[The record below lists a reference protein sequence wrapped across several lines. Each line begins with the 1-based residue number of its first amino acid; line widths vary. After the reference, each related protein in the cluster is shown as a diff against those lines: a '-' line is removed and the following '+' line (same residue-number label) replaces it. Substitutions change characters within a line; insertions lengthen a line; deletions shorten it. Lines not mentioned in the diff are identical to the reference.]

1 MKKMIALVSSLVLGI
16 SSMAN
21 GVSGTVTANAAGDN
35 RTGFVTTNGTQF
47 MLDGSTFYY
56 AGTNNYYINFKPQYD
71 VDQVMEDA
79 SAMGLKVIRTWG
91 HLDAGVIT
99 DEVSD
104 DGYTV
109 FTGSVDG
116 PGEKEGIYYQYFDEE
131 LGRPVVNEGKNGLE
145 KLDYVLYKAEQ
156 EGLRVLITFT
166 NNWEAFGGMSQ
177 YVKWAQLAGENV
189 NGHDDFYTNET
200 IKGWYKD
207 YVETLLNHENIYTH
221 EKYKDDPNVF
231 SWELANEPRCESDAG
246 CENNIVADWATEMA
260 AFVKSI
266 DSNHMLAVGD
276 EGFYNYGYN
285 DFPEGNHKY
294 VYHGSSGIDWL
305 SLIDIPNID
314 YGTIHVYCDQ
324 WGLTKEQG
332 NFWFKKHGE
341 DAAAANKPVIVE
353 EFGWKDRAERADV
366 YTEWYDIFEGNTYD
380 GVEYAGTNYWM
391 IASLTSDGTLYPDY
405 DTYTVYYKGDANG
418 NPTEEAR
425 DVIMAHAERMAAKN
439 SENSITPKKADY
451 DIINPAD
458 MTFKATLEMGEI
470 SGLEFNGSVLT
481 EGTDYTISGTTVI
494 LSSSVLSGLE
504 LGNYKLTLLTTEGIQ
519 PTVLIR
525 VYDSHKEDAE
535 RSIIDDFEGYDDSTD
550 VSSAYSQNSS
560 GDKLNISLEAERV
573 KNGNAAMKYEYSVA
587 NGGPGYCGATKG
599 LGSADWSGFDGIKFW
614 ILSDGSNRETT
625 IQFVDGAG
633 AYWESIQKVTEEEGW
648 MEVKIP
654 FSDFN
659 NQQWGVQA
667 ETPTLEGVKEISIYA
682 GPNGNP
688 GTGVW
693 YFDDIGLYSNGGSVV
708 IPDAEAVN
716 TTSTFDVKNPSDV
729 IFTIITNGH
738 ALKGIEYNGTAL
750 VQGTDFAVNGS
761 QFRFNQS
768 YLSSLES
775 GTYSYNISFSTCP
788 DIIVTITVSDVNE
801 TVTTTTTIT
810 TTTTTSTET
819 TTTESGTTTS
829 TSVVIPENV
838 KYGDV
843 NVDGKITMV
852 DMVYMNKYLT
862 GAIKFNE
869 QQLANGDCAKNGDV
883 DSGDASALLLFM
895 GEKIESLP
903 VIPD

>member
-1 MKKMIALVSSLVLGI
+1 MKKMVAIVSSLVLGI
-16 SSMAN
+16 SAMAS
-21 GVSGTVTANAAGDN
+21 GVPGAAAVSAADDN
-35 RTGFVTTNGTQF
+35 RTGFVSTNGTQF
-47 MLDGSTFYY
+47 MVDGSTFYY
-56 AGTNNYYINFKPQYD
+56 AGTNNYYVNFKPQYD

-79 SAMGLKVIRTWG
+79 AAMGLKVIRTWG

-99 DEVSD
+99 DEVND

-116 PGEKEGIYYQYFDEE
+116 PGEKEGIYYQYFDEN

-166 NNWEAFGGMSQ
+166 NNWEAFGGMAQ

-207 YVETLLNHENIYTH
+207 YIETLLNHENVYTG

-246 CENNIVADWATEMA
+246 CENNIVADWAAEMA
-260 AFVKSI
+260 EFVKSI

-285 DFPEGNHKY
+285 DFPEGDHKY

-324 WGLTKEQG
+324 WGLTKDQG
-332 NFWFKKHGE
+332 NFWFKKHGM

-366 YTEWYDIFEGNTYD
+366 YSEWFDIFEGKTYE

-391 IASLTSDGTLYPDY
+391 IASLTTEGTLYPDY

-418 NPTEEAR
+418 NPTEEACN
-425 DVIMAHAERMAAKN
+425 VIMEHAKRMAAKN

-451 DIINPAD
+451 DIVKPAD
-458 MTFKATLEMGEI
+458 MTFTATMEMGEI
-470 SGLEFNGSVLT
+470 SGLEFNGKALT
-481 EGTDYTISGTTVI
+481 EGTDYTISGTTVT

-504 LGNYKLTLLTTEGIQ
+504 LGNYKLTLLTTEGNQ

-525 VYDSHKEDAE
+525 VYDSNEAEKE
-535 RSIIDDFEGYDDSTD
+535 RSVIDDFESYDDSAD
-550 VSSAYSQNSS
+550 ISAAYSRNSS
-560 GDKLNISLEAERV
+560 GDKLNISLEKENV
-573 KNGNAAMKYEYSVA
+573 KNGNSAMKYEYSVA
-587 NGGPGYCGATKG
+587 NGGPGYCGATKNF
-599 LGSADWSGFDGIKFW
+599 GSADWSGFDGIKFW
-614 ILSDGSNRETT
+614 ILSDGSDRETT

-633 AYWESIQKVTEEEGW
+633 AYWESIQKATAEEGW
-648 MEVKIP
+648 KEVKIP

-667 ETPTLEGVKEISIYA
+667 DAPTLEGVKEISIYA

-688 GTGVW
+688 GTGTW
-693 YFDDIGLYSNGGSVV
+693 YFDDIGLYKDGVV
-708 IPDAEAVN
+708 TIPNAEAVN
-716 TTSTFDVKNPSDV
+716 KTATFNTQNPSDV
-729 IFTIITNGH
+729 MFTIITNGH
-738 ALKGIEYNGTAL
+738 LLTGIECDGTPL
-750 VQGTDFAVNGS
+750 EQGKDFAVNGS
-761 QFRFNQS
+761 QVRFNQS
-768 YLSSLES
+768 YLEGLAT
-775 GTYSYNISFSTCP
+775 GTYSYNITFATCP
-788 DIIVTITVSDVNE
+788 DVVVTITVNNDDV
-801 TVTTTTTIT
+801 VTTTTVTTDTTTTTT
-810 TTTTTSTET
+810 TTTTTSGTGTEKDD
-819 TTTESGTTTS
+819 
-829 TSVVIPENV
+829 VL
-838 KYGDV
+838 YGDT
-843 NVDGKITMV
+843 NLDGVLSMI
-852 DMVYMNKYLT
+852 DIVYLNKFISGSMEL
-862 GAIKFNE
+862 ND
-869 QQLANGDCAKNGDV
+869 QQLANAQCYISDPEINGR
-883 DSGDASALLLFM
+883 DANALMQRLA
-895 GEKIESLP
+895 EQIKVLP
-903 VIPD
+903 VKD

>member
-1 MKKMIALVSSLVLGI
+1 MMKKMVAIVSSLVLGI
-16 SSMAN
+16 SAMAS
-21 GVSGTVTANAAGDN
+21 GVPGAAAVSAADDN
-35 RTGFVTTNGTQF
+35 RTGFVSTNGTQF
-47 MLDGSTFYY
+47 MVDGSTFYY
-56 AGTNNYYINFKPQYD
+56 AGTNNYYVNFKPQYD

-79 SAMGLKVIRTWG
+79 AAMGLKVIRTWG

-99 DEVSD
+99 DEVND

-116 PGEKEGIYYQYFDEE
+116 PGEKEGIYYQYFDEN

-166 NNWEAFGGMSQ
+166 NNWEAFGGMAQ

-207 YVETLLNHENIYTH
+207 YIETLLNHENVYTG

-246 CENNIVADWATEMA
+246 CENNIVADWAAEMA
-260 AFVKSI
+260 EFVKSI

-285 DFPEGNHKY
+285 DFPEGDHKY

-324 WGLTKEQG
+324 WGLTKDQG
-332 NFWFKKHGE
+332 NFWFKKHGM

-366 YTEWYDIFEGNTYD
+366 YSEWFDIFEGKTYE

-391 IASLTSDGTLYPDY
+391 IASLTTEGTLYPDY

-418 NPTEEAR
+418 NPTEEACN
-425 DVIMAHAERMAAKN
+425 VIMEHAKRMAAKN

-451 DIINPAD
+451 DIVKPAD
-458 MTFKATLEMGEI
+458 MTFTATMEMGEI
-470 SGLEFNGSVLT
+470 SGLEFNGKALT
-481 EGTDYTISGTTVI
+481 EGTDYTISGTTVT

-504 LGNYKLTLLTTEGIQ
+504 LGNYKLTLLTTEGNQ

-525 VYDSHKEDAE
+525 VYDSNEAEKE
-535 RSIIDDFEGYDDSTD
+535 RSVIDDFESYDDSAD
-550 VSSAYSQNSS
+550 ISAAYSRNSS
-560 GDKLNISLEAERV
+560 GDKLNISLEKENV
-573 KNGNAAMKYEYSVA
+573 KNGNSAMKYEYSVA
-587 NGGPGYCGATKG
+587 NGGPGYCGATKNLAG
-599 LGSADWSGFDGIKFW
+599 ADWSGFDGIKFW

-633 AYWESIQKVTEEEGW
+633 AYWESIQKATAEEGW
-648 MEVKIP
+648 KEVKIP

-667 ETPTLEGVKEISIYA
+667 DAPTLEGVKEISIYA

-688 GTGVW
+688 GTGTW
-693 YFDDIGLYSNGGSVV
+693 YLDDIGLYKDGVV
-708 IPDAEAVN
+708 TIPNAEAVN
-716 TTSTFDVKNPSDV
+716 KTATFNTQNPSDV
-729 IFTIITNGH
+729 MFTIITNGH
-738 ALKGIEYNGTAL
+738 LLTGIECDGTPL
-750 VQGTDFAVNGS
+750 EQGKDFAVNGS
-761 QFRFNQS
+761 QVRFNQS
-768 YLSSLES
+768 YLEGLAT
-775 GTYSYNISFSTCP
+775 GTYSYNITFATCP
-788 DIIVTITVSDVNE
+788 DVVVTITVNNDDV
-801 TVTTTTTIT
+801 VTTTTVTTDTTTTTT
-810 TTTTTSTET
+810 TTTTTSGTGTEKDD
-819 TTTESGTTTS
+819 
-829 TSVVIPENV
+829 VL
-838 KYGDV
+838 YGDT
-843 NVDGKITMV
+843 NLDGVLSMI
-852 DMVYMNKYLT
+852 DIVYLNKFISGSMEL
-862 GAIKFNE
+862 ND
-869 QQLANGDCAKNGDV
+869 QQLANAQCYISDPEINGR
-883 DSGDASALLLFM
+883 DANALMQRLA
-895 GEKIESLP
+895 EQIKVLP
-903 VIPD
+903 VKD